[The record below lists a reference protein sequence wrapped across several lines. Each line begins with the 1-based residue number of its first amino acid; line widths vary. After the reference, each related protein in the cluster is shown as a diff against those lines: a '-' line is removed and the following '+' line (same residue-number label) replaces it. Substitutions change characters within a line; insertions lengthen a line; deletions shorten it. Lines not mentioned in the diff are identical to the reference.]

1 MKKII
6 TGLFF
11 TTLVCFQLNCKTAPA
26 ANNSNQTN
34 ADSPAATP
42 TMATNQANL
51 NAVAQET
58 PLPTF
63 TNADEALTVGKKLL
77 DDLETEKAV
86 EALRQAIKL
95 NPDLADAHF
104 NLGIAYA
111 LLEKIEAENA
121 PPIGTIPTT
130 PTPIPKIIRNKQ
142 GKKEVVAPP
151 TESEK
156 SFENAVKAYK
166 KMLVKNPKDDVAHFN
181 LGRSYN
187 KLNQDPESLKSLQQA
202 VKLKPDDS
210 EYQTEL
216 GVILIKLAQYDEA
229 VAALKKAISI
239 DETNLQAESLLEK
252 AEAGKQRVNF
262 GNKPKPQQTPPPTG
276 KSRSNP
282 KSDSTAKPAEKS
294 PPPPALPATKNANK

>member
-1 MKKII
+1 MRRIL
-6 TGLFF
+6 TVVFSA
-11 TTLVCFQLNCKTAPA
+11 TLVCFQFNCTTNTAG
-26 ANNSNQTN
+26 NSNLTTN
-34 ADSPAATP
+34 ANLPSPTAE
-42 TMATNQANL
+42 TNQANV

-77 DDLETEKAV
+77 DDLETDKAV

-111 LLEKIEAENA
+111 LLEKIEADSA
-121 PPIGTIPTT
+121 PPVGETT
-130 PTPIPKIIRNKQ
+130 PTPTPIRR
-142 GKKEVVAPP
+142 GKKEIAPL
-151 TESEK
+151 TVSEK

-166 KMLVKNPKDDVAHFN
+166 KILAKNPKDDAAHFN

-187 KLNQDPESLKSLQQA
+187 KLNQDPEALKSLQQA
-202 VKLKPDDS
+202 VKLKPDDG

-216 GVILIKLAQYDEA
+216 GVILIKLAQYAEA

-239 DETNLQAESLLEK
+239 DATNLQAESLLEK
-252 AEAGKQRVNF
+252 AEAGRKRVDF
-262 GNKPKPQQTPPPTG
+262 GNKPKPPQQQQQETG
-276 KSRSNP
+276 RPRPNP
-282 KSDSTAKPAEKS
+282 KPATNSKPPDA
-294 PPPPALPATKNANK
+294 PPPPPTKNANQ